1 MTPKKPEVM
10 ADVRFENPRSGEE
23 RGFRGDMTI
32 VRSTHGITSVRQTV
46 CVSNDIAV
54 HALEVDVQPG
64 PAWAQVAS
72 ESHARLSIVLD
83 AIGGGRIESRLKR
96 DQAPANGPFTMNFA
110 PPGAEVWGYSEGIRR
125 VRDIRLDFDLARVS
139 EAVGEKLTMPEP
151 RVFRN
156 DRLRHLARCLAAECE
171 KPDRFSRLYIDTLT
185 LAACIDFLRL
195 GQQGSD
201 RAARRLPPRQLRRV
215 TEYVI
220 EHLSEAVR
228 LRELSAIA
236 GLSPSQFGR
245 VFKASTGLSPHPWQL
260 TARNYQGPGTPAVRL
275 ATSLGD
281 RARHRLRGAKPFRPS
296 VQERDWLIAGRMAAR
311 APTTGSVKISVNVQ
325 DLLDDMSI
333 DLGQVEE
340 RGDHPIRLRRCGR
353 RRQRH
358 QDLRFVVR
366 GGRGDSRRR
375 VGNGIP

>member
-1 MTPKKPEVM
+1 MRPKKPEVT
-10 ADVRFENPRSGEE
+10 ADARFEDPRRSEQS
-23 RGFRGDMTI
+23 RFRGDMTV
-32 VRSTHGITSVRQTV
+32 VRSTHGIISVRERV

-110 PPGAEVWGYSEGIRR
+110 PPGAEVWAYSEGIRR

-156 DRLRHLARCLAAECE
+156 DRLRDLARCLAAECDT
-171 KPDRFSRLYIDTLT
+171 PDRFSRLYVDSLT

-195 GQQGSD
+195 GQEGSD
-201 RAARRLPPRQLRRV
+201 RARRLPPRQLRRV

-228 LRELSAIA
+228 LGELAAIV
-236 GLSPSQFGR
+236 GLSQSQFGR
-245 VFKASTGLSPHPWQL
+245 AFKASTGLSPHQWQL
-260 TARNYQGPGTPAVRL
+260 NARIA
-275 ATSLGD
+275 
-281 RARHRLRGAKPFRPS
+281 RARELLLSGALSLSEIALITGFAEQSHFTRVFKSVTGTSPAAWRREHQRPDPS
-296 VQERDWLIAGRMAAR
+296 NSA
-311 APTTGSVKISVNVQ
+311 
-325 DLLDDMSI
+325 
-333 DLGQVEE
+333 
-340 RGDHPIRLRRCGR
+340 
-353 RRQRH
+353 
-358 QDLRFVVR
+358 
-366 GGRGDSRRR
+366 
-375 VGNGIP
+375 